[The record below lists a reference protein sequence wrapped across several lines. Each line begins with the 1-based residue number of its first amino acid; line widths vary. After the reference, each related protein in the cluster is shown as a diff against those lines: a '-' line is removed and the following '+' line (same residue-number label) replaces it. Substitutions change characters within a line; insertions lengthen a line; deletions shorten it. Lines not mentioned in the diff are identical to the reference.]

1 MLSKQYTAIVL
12 AAITFFAFIVVFVFI
27 NPIQQD
33 ESYHHFADSISII
46 HIHNFW
52 NVISNIGFVFTG
64 LYGFTIL
71 KKYQITTAINYVLF
85 AGIMLTGI
93 GSAYYHF
100 APNNTTLVWDRLPMT
115 IVFTT
120 FFAQLYSW
128 YISSKTAMIIWISSL
143 VLGIVSVFY
152 WHYTES
158 IHQGDLRLYA
168 IVQYLPMLLLL
179 VILAFHYKQFPF
191 LLQPISMVILFY
203 IIAKLFEHFDKTI
216 FENTQCIGGHP
227 FKHIAASI
235 ASLYIVKMVEKH
247 KQNTTSEVAY

>member
-1 MLSKQYTAIVL
+1 MSSKQYTAALV
-12 AAITFFAFIVVFVFI
+12 AILTSIAFTVVFIFI
-27 NPIQQD
+27 GPIQQD
-33 ESYHHFADSISII
+33 ESYHHFADTINII

-52 NVISNIGFVFTG
+52 NVVSNIGFVLTG
-64 LYGFTIL
+64 LYGFVVI
-71 KKYQITTAINYVLF
+71 KKHQINTAINYVLF
-85 AGIMLTGI
+85 AGIILTGI

-128 YISSKTAMIIWISSL
+128 YICHKTGKIIWASSL

-152 WHYTES
+152 WQYTES

-168 IVQYLPMLLLL
+168 LVQYLPMLLLL
-179 VILAFHYKQFPF
+179 VILAFHYKAFSF
-191 LLQPISMVILFY
+191 LLQPFSMVMLFY
-203 IIAKLFEHFDKTI
+203 IIAKLFEHFDKII
-216 FENTQCIGGHP
+216 FENTQLIGGHP

-235 ASLYIVKMVEKH
+235 ASLYIVKMIELYQKN
-247 KQNTTSEVAY
+247 KPVALVA